1 MNVISDTAKVAVIGL
16 GKMGL
21 PMAIN
26 LVKAGFEVIGFDP
39 ALSAR
44 EELVNNGGKASES
57 ATDAAEDTDVVITML
72 PNGAIVREALLGDKG
87 AIKKLKKSAIIIDMS
102 SSAPLDTRRLGEE
115 LKSKGYRFVDAPVS
129 GGQKRAIDSSLTI
142 MAGGEEDDVQAAAP
156 IFDAVGGKTFKTG
169 LLGSGHAMKALN
181 NYVSGAGA
189 VAAMEAII
197 LGKEFGLDQSV
208 MVDILNVSTGRNN
221 TTEQKLKQFVLSE
234 TWGSGFALDLMAK
247 DIRIAADLSQ
257 NLNLTFDNLKEIA
270 DQWESAQESLGE
282 GADHTEIYRY
292 LNQHSKK

>member
-1 MNVISDTAKVAVIGL
+1 MNVISNTAKVAVIGL

-39 ALSAR
+39 TLNAR
-44 EELVNNGGKASES
+44 EELVNKGGQASVS
-57 ATDAAEDTDVVITML
+57 ATDAAEDADVVITML
-72 PNGAIVREALLGDKG
+72 PNGAIVREALLGDEG

-129 GGQKRAIDSSLTI
+129 GGQKRAVDSSLTI
-142 MAGGEEDDVQAAAP
+142 MAGGEEDDVQAIAP

-169 LLGSGHAMKALN
+169 LLGSGHAMKAL
-181 NYVSGAGA
+181 
-189 VAAMEAII
+189 
-197 LGKEFGLDQSV
+197 
-208 MVDILNVSTGRNN
+208 N

-257 NLNLTFDNLKEIA
+257 NLHLTLDNLKEIA